1 MALEDLEEAL
11 EDPADL
17 KAITALT
24 VDLVAVIIMV
34 DSGVQEGLAED
45 LKVVL
50 EAVPEVGGFQETKTA
65 DSLEDLEDITT
76 IMVRVV
82 SVAVILV
89 LEALEEDPV
98 VQLVNKLEGGGN
110 YQHHN
115 GVSGLIPHVPNLF
128 GNNHSHHQPPPGYG
142 GPGPNRDMAFGQ
154 GPPQQGRSG
163 FMSPPPPQFG
173 GGGGFMPQGPSQGP
187 GGPGGPGGP
196 QTDGPPRW

>member
-98 VQLVNKLEGGGN
+98 VQVGRADLDMDPAMECLLITPPTTR
-110 YQHHN
+110 Y
-115 GVSGLIPHVPNLF
+115 SGSL
-128 GNNHSHHQPPPGYG
+128 
-142 GPGPNRDMAFGQ
+142 
-154 GPPQQGRSG
+154 
-163 FMSPPPPQFG
+163 
-173 GGGGFMPQGPSQGP
+173 
-187 GGPGGPGGP
+187 
-196 QTDGPPRW
+196 